1 MTDEGDI
8 ALAAVAS
15 RAALERNLKQRV
27 GSNIYQLWF
36 AGHTVFR
43 ARRDVLEVGVPN
55 LHFQEWLAKKYT
67 RDIAAAAKE
76 ILGRIVTVKFR
87 IDPALFRS
95 HRDAQEAAKLQALP
109 KAKRI
114 AVELPPV
121 PPPRE
126 KHKKRGKL
134 RSPTPS
140 MFPDPQGHG
149 RDGHKRGSARL
160 GDRRWFDLK
169 DFVPG
174 ISNRVAHAAAV
185 SVVER
190 PGEEGNPLVLHG
202 PVGTGKTHLLEGI
215 YAGLRRRAPS
225 LDTRLV
231 TAEEFTHRFVH
242 SMRGGRLN
250 SFRRQF
256 RDCDVLLLDNL
267 HFLAKKRATQEEFL
281 HTFDQLAKRGAQVV
295 VTTDCHP
302 RLAENLV
309 PELVD
314 RLLGG
319 TVSGLQP
326 PDDKTRLDILRAK
339 SAGTPAIPEA
349 VLQDLAAK
357 LRGNV
362 RELEGAIRN
371 LRHFAKVEGKPI
383 TLAVAHEALGELL
396 RHAVRI
402 VGLIDVDDAVCKALR
417 LKPGTLQSPARS
429 WSVSHPR
436 MIAIYLSRKHTA
448 ASYSEIG
455 KHFGGRNHSTAVA
468 AENKIRQWIEEDANL
483 GGGPKPCRVIEI
495 IEQSEKLLG
504 I

>member
-1 MTDEGDI
+1 M
-8 ALAAVAS
+8 
-15 RAALERNLKQRV
+15 
-27 GSNIYQLWF
+27 
-36 AGHTVFR
+36 
-43 ARRDVLEVGVPN
+43 PN

-76 ILGRIVTVKFR
+76 VLGRAVAVKFR

-95 HRDAQEAAKLQALP
+95 HRDAQEDAKQHDPP
-109 KAKRI
+109 KGKRE
-114 AVELPPV
+114 APEVELPPAPQLRV
-121 PPPRE
+121 KGKKSG
-126 KHKKRGKL
+126 KHK
-134 RSPTPS
+134 SPTPS
-140 MFPDPQGHG
+140 MFPESEMPARVAAKAG
-149 RDGHKRGSARL
+149 ATRL
-160 GDRRWFDLK
+160 GNRRWFDLK
-169 DFVPG
+169 DFVAG
-174 ISNRVAHAAAV
+174 GSNRVAYAAAL
-185 SVVER
+185 SVVEK

-215 YAGLRRRAPS
+215 YAGLRRKAPT
-225 LDTRLV
+225 LVVRYV
-231 TAEEFTHRFVH
+231 TAEEFTHRFIQ
-242 SMRGGRLN
+242 SMRGGKL
-250 SFRRQF
+250 SGFRRQF
-256 RDCDVLLLDNL
+256 RDCDVLLLDNM
-267 HFLAKKRATQEEFL
+267 HFLAKKKATQEEFL
-281 HTFDQLAKRGAQVV
+281 HTFDRLANRGAQVV

-319 TVSGLQP
+319 NVSGLQP
-326 PDDKTRLDILRAK
+326 PDAKSRLDILRSK
-339 SAGTPAIPEA
+339 SVGTPPIPDA

-371 LRHFAKVEGKPI
+371 LRHYAKVEGKPI
-383 TLAVAHEALGELL
+383 NLPLAQEALGDLL

-402 VGLIDVDDAVCKALR
+402 VGIVDVDAAVCQALR

-436 MIAIYLSRKHTA
+436 MIAVYLSRKHTA

-468 AENKIRQWIEEDANL
+468 AENKVRQWLEDDANL
-483 GGGPKPCRVIEI
+483 AGGPKPCRVVELV
-495 IEQSEKLLG
+495 EQAEKTLG
-504 I
+504 V